1 MKIMDAALPEETVQL
16 SIEQSPVWEWIVGIA
31 GYTHGQLRHTFEMDQ
46 EWTKDAEAMPATLLE
61 LLAKIEE
68 TNLWYGLLLLQN
80 DFGARSVDEFAERLS
95 GMSDARFYDR
105 LLPYHS
111 RAAEALRGEAAQR
124 PEDGGLWEPYAELFE
139 GHAYLSSYVRQ
150 VHRHSRAQLSEL
162 FFTVLSEWQDWMAE
176 KPYIAKW
183 LKALA
188 FEEKQHR
195 GLDSANAADEI
206 ERVAGVAYAPEPS
219 VWSVK
224 LIPHV
229 SYRPWVLTIRTADVK
244 LFFYPVSEQQLLD
257 PEVPPNELIQGHKA
271 LGDGLRLNV
280 LFQLRKAPAS
290 LQELS
295 IQFNMSK
302 TTLHHQ
308 LALLKAAKFV
318 KVEKG
323 VYSIRSEKL
332 EAFSSQLNRY
342 LGLSQ

>member
-1 MKIMDAALPEETVQL
+1 MKIMDAALPEETVHL
-16 SIEQSPVWEWIVGIA
+16 AVEQSPVWEWIVGIA
-31 GYTHGQLRHTFEMDQ
+31 GYTHGQLRHTFEMDE
-46 EWTKDAEAMPATLLE
+46 EWTHDAEAMPASLLDS
-61 LLAKIEE
+61 LAKIEE

-80 DFGARSVDEFAERLS
+80 EFGARSVDEFVKRLA
-95 GMSDARFYDR
+95 GMREEQFYDV

-111 RAAEALRGEAAQR
+111 RAAEALREQASQQLN
-124 PEDGGLWEPYAELFE
+124 DGSFWTSYAELFE
-139 GHAYLSSYVRQ
+139 GHAYLEGYVRQ
-150 VHRHSRAQLSEL
+150 VYRHTRAQLSEL
-162 FFTVLSEWQDWMAE
+162 FMTVLSEWQDWMSE

-183 LKALA
+183 LQALD

-195 GLDSANAADEI
+195 GLDTANATKEI
-206 ERVAGVAYAPEPS
+206 ERVAGIDYAPEPS
-219 VWSVK
+219 IWSVK

-229 SYRPWVLTIRTADVK
+229 SYRPWLLTIRTADVK

-280 LFQLRKAPAS
+280 LHYLCHGPAP

-295 IQFNMSK
+295 EHFSISK

-323 VYSIRSEKL
+323 VYSIQKEKL
-332 EAFSSQLNRY
+332 EAFSEQLNRY
-342 LGLSQ
+342 LHLVE